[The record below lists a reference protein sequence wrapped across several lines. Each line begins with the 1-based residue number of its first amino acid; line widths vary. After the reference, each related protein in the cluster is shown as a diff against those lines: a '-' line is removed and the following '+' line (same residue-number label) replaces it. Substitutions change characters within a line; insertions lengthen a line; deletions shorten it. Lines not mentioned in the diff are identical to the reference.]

1 LLRFDDFSPDHNQIA
16 KSFLDRVLIQQERGI
31 ELSVDNAPVVAAIIA
46 ESPQKVAMVAMSAV
60 DPKSLRQLGPHLV
73 EARGVEW
80 LCICPP
86 ESAVALF
93 SGLPALRQQV
103 VLQTVYAR
111 SPERYERLKS
121 HTVHPLIRVDGVVM
135 SNAKGAPLISLR
147 LDELQ
152 IKIRDSGVSPAEI
165 DGEVNELMQTFD
177 WEVVSAMMMRISQ
190 WFETQKIPMNSASD
204 FKTHLKFHS
213 LLAALPSVLPD
224 ATLRVWDQR
233 VISALARMPDATWIL
248 KVLDQF
254 PIPSIRRI
262 LEMMDA
268 ETANKDMAV
277 RNQASRLLK
286 EIRDNIDTLN
296 FENIR
301 MAVESE

>member
-1 LLRFDDFSPDHNQIA
+1 
-16 KSFLDRVLIQQERGI
+16 
-31 ELSVDNAPVVAAIIA
+31 
-46 ESPQKVAMVAMSAV
+46 
-60 DPKSLRQLGPHLV
+60 
-73 EARGVEW
+73 
-80 LCICPP
+80 
-86 ESAVALF
+86 
-93 SGLPALRQQV
+93 
-103 VLQTVYAR
+103 
-111 SPERYERLKS
+111 
-121 HTVHPLIRVDGVVM
+121 M